1 MRRRKSDGHI
11 SVQTAGEVLDDA
23 CDFVRDQ
30 VGGLLRRLPG
40 PRPAVRI
47 KLTRSARSA
56 LPWSALVQANF
67 EVRGQLVRGQV
78 AGAFFHEAAQLL
90 RRSLAQ
96 RLPVLAGREA
106 WRDERPRVAVAEVNG
121 RREIVRRK
129 YCTPV
134 RCTPDQAAF
143 TMDLMDYDI
152 HLFVDAETGED
163 SAIYRVG
170 PTGYRLARLVSTAPP
185 SGPVSVPLTVN
196 VHEVPLLTPEEAVGR
211 LDATELPFRF
221 FRSADTNRGAVLYRR
236 YDGHYGLI
244 TPITP

>member
-1 MRRRKSDGHI
+1 MRRRRSDGHI
-11 SVQTAGEVLDDA
+11 TMQTAGEVLDEA
-23 CDFVRDQ
+23 CDFVRNQ
-30 VGGLLRRLPG
+30 VSALLRRQPG

-47 KLTRSARSA
+47 KLTRSARPA
-56 LPWSALVQANF
+56 APWSALVQANL
-67 EVRGQLVRGQV
+67 EIRGQKVRGQV
-78 AGAFFHEAAQLL
+78 AGAFFHEAARSL

-96 RLPVLAGREA
+96 RLPVLAGLEA
-106 WRDERPRVAVAEVNG
+106 WRDERPRVPVTGVSG
-121 RREIVRRK
+121 RREIARRK
-129 YCTPV
+129 YCTPAH
-134 RCTPDQAAF
+134 CTPDQAAL

-163 SAIYRVG
+163 SAIYRIG
-170 PTGYRLARLVSTAPP
+170 PTGYRLARLVSAAPP

-221 FRSADTNRGAVLYRR
+221 FRNADTDRGAVLYRR

-244 TPITP
+244 TPTAR